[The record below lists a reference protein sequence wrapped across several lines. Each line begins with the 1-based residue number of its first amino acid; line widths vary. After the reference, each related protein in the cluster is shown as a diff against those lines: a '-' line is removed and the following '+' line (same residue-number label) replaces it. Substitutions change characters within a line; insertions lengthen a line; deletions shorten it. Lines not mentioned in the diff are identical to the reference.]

1 MRLTYV
7 PKDMLTSGRGR
18 VLTRKDDSVLWTALC
33 FGIKNM
39 QHVTVDWIQWITRG
53 LALCFLWMMILLILK
68 EIHNHFSEFLLFP
81 SPLYYLRTLGD
92 DKVWKPC
99 LVWSLP
105 TWFWISVFLWCTL
118 LPNGL
123 KFFLSI
129 CDILLTVVDHELVK
143 FDNFP
148 FDNYIEI
155 MVPTIEEVKALNN
168 MSTMKEEKI

>member
-1 MRLTYV
+1 M
-7 PKDMLTSGRGR
+7 
-18 VLTRKDDSVLWTALC
+18 
-33 FGIKNM
+33 
-39 QHVTVDWIQWITRG
+39 
-53 LALCFLWMMILLILK
+53 
-68 EIHNHFSEFLLFP
+68 
-81 SPLYYLRTLGD
+81 
-92 DKVWKPC
+92 
-99 LVWSLP
+99 
-105 TWFWISVFLWCTL
+105 

-123 KFFLSI
+123 KFFLSL